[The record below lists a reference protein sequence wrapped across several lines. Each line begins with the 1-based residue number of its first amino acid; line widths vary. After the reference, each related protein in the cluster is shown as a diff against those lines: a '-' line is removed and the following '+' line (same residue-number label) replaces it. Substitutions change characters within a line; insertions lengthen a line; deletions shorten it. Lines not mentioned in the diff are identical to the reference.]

1 MCTVALIGADGAGK
15 STIGRRLEATLP
27 LPAKYLYM
35 GDNADSAN
43 RLLPT
48 TRLVRLIRRVAG
60 RRRGERRDTGPSA
73 GAPPDASR
81 LAARPRGAA
90 NHFTAA
96 AKATY
101 RLANQLA
108 EEWFRQAL
116 AWSYELRGYVV
127 LFDRHFF
134 ADYYAHHIAPGVLRR
149 TLAGRIHGFL
159 LDHVYPKP
167 DVVICLDAPAEV
179 LFARK
184 PEGTV
189 EALERR
195 RREYFQIRPFV
206 KHFAVVDA
214 TQPEDDVTRA
224 VAALIGEFCRST
236 ARRQPRKTDLV

>member
-15 STIGRRLEATLP
+15 STIGRRLAATLP
-27 LPAKYLYM
+27 LPTKYLYM

-43 RLLPT
+43 RLLPS
-48 TRLVRLIRRVAG
+48 TRLVRLLRRVAG
-60 RRRGERRDTGPSA
+60 GRRGVRQDPGPSA

-81 LAARPRGAA
+81 VAARPRGVRG
-90 NHFTAA
+90 HLTAT

-116 AWSYELRGYVV
+116 TWCYELRGYVV

-134 ADYYAHHIAPGVLRR
+134 ADYYAHHIAPSAPKR

-159 LDHVYPKP
+159 LSHVYPKP
-167 DVVICLDAPAEV
+167 DLVICLDAPAEV

-189 EALERR
+189 EAIERR

-214 TQPEDDVTRA
+214 TQPEEDVTRA
-224 VAALIGEFCRST
+224 VAALIGEFCGR
-236 ARRQPRKTDLV
+236 AAHRRPRKPDPA

>member
-1 MCTVALIGADGAGK
+1 MCTVALVGADGAGK
-15 STIGRRLEATLP
+15 STIGRRLAATLP
-27 LPAKYLYM
+27 LPTKYLYM

-48 TRLVRLIRRVAG
+48 TRLLRLVRRVARG
-60 RRRGERRDTGPSA
+60 RPGGKGDDGPSA

-81 LAARPRGAA
+81 LAARPRGVRG
-90 NHFTAA
+90 HLTAT

-101 RLANQLA
+101 RLVNQLA

-116 AWSYELRGYVV
+116 TWSYELRGYVV

-134 ADYYAHHIAPGVLRR
+134 ADYYAHLIAPGARR
-149 TLAGRIHGFL
+149 PTLAGRIHGFL
-159 LDHVYPKP
+159 LHHVYPKP

-214 TQPEDDVTRA
+214 TQPEEAVTRA
-224 VAALIGEFCRST
+224 VATIIGEVCGT
-236 ARRQPRKTDLV
+236 IPRRRPEKADPA

>member
-15 STIGRRLEATLP
+15 STIGRRLAATLP

-43 RLLPT
+43 RLLPS
-48 TRLVRLIRRVAG
+48 TRLLRLLRRVAG
-60 RRRGERRDTGPSA
+60 GRRGERRGTGPSA
-73 GAPPDASR
+73 GAPPDTSR
-81 LAARPRGAA
+81 PAARPRGV
-90 NHFTAA
+90 
-96 AKATY
+96 
-101 RLANQLA
+101 
-108 EEWFRQAL
+108 
-116 AWSYELRGYVV
+116 RGH
-127 LFDRHFF
+127 LN
-134 ADYYAHHIAPGVLRR
+134 IAPGAPRR

-159 LDHVYPKP
+159 LSHLYPKP

-189 EALERR
+189 EAIERR

-214 TQPEDDVTRA
+214 TQPEEAVTRA
-224 VAALIGEFCRST
+224 VAALIGEFCGST
-236 ARRQPRKTDLV
+236 ARRRPRKTDPA